1 MEKPLRI
8 LIVEDNTSD
17 VEIVKRLLNKGGFH
31 FTDKVVDSK
40 EEFLSAMSD
49 FEPALIL
56 CDY

>member
-31 FTDKVVDSK
+31 FIDKVIESK
-40 EEFLSAMSD
+40 EEFISAMTD
-49 FEPALIL
+49 FEPELIL
-56 CDY
+56 CD